1 MIPATIHHYN
11 STSINNQTFENVEI
25 SNDENFL
32 NPKDKD
38 KIVAINL
45 EKVFENRRIIMKR
58 GCKFLKHIESLM
70 TDPKST
76 FEELLEFHYFIHN
89 TSEGIEQH
97 QQLMNK
103 EECDT
108 THPVQSSVRV
118 IGSPFDIMICLPLKC
133 GSSNWERGMNVLQ
146 ERIGRVFKIVVY
158 IYNF

>member
-1 MIPATIHHYN
+1 VIPATIHHYN

-70 TDPKST
+70 THPKST
-76 FEELLEFHYFIHN
+76 FEELLKFHYFIHN
-89 TSEGIEQH
+89 TSARIEEH
-97 QQLMNK
+97 QNFMNK
-103 EECDT
+103 KECDT
-108 THPVQSSVRV
+108 PNQNQSGVRV
-118 IGSPFDIMICLPLKC
+118 VGSPYNIIICLPPKC
-133 GSSNWERGMNVLQ
+133 GTSNWQRGMNVLQ
-146 ERIGRVFKIVVY
+146 AKIGRVL
-158 IYNF
+158 